1 MRVSAPF
8 GLCASVL
15 AACLILGG
23 GTRPGF
29 LTDVALQLIA
39 IPLLAVSVWRIA
51 ALDDPPPE
59 LRPALYFCV
68 ALVLVP
74 LVQLVPLPPAVWSL
88 LPNRAIASEAFE
100 LLGQEPPW
108 MALSAVPR
116 ATWLSLLS
124 LIPPVALFLA
134 TALASYRERRL
145 LSLLVLA
152 LGLISVFLGLT
163 QVAQGPSSPLR
174 FFEITNPTEAVG
186 FFANRNHFAALLY
199 VLMLLAAAWAINAV
213 PALALRSGVNKD
225 QAGPILGLIAAFTA
239 IVILLAA
246 QAMTRSRAGLGLAV
260 VGLFGAFALAM
271 TNRRSVSGLTPVRM
285 LLGASAVAVVFG
297 LQFAVYR
304 VLERFT
310 SDPLEDA
317 RLTFARGTV
326 EAASAY
332 MPIGAGMGSFV
343 PVYARFEAA
352 DALLPSFANRAHND
366 FLELWLEAGV
376 AGIVLMALFA
386 VWFAAQC
393 TALWRRR
400 SQWGRDIDRS
410 LARAATVIIALLCA
424 HSLVDYPLRTAAL
437 MGMFAFACGL
447 LIPPPKGSEEEN
459 AREAVGSA
467 STIRPFARPQPPAA
481 PSFVGTGPAFDPLQ
495 ASGPAQPPPRRR
507 GERWG
512 DDVEWP
518 EEWRNPSDQRTP
530 PKSRR

>member
-8 GLCASVL
+8 VLCASVL
-15 AACLILGG
+15 AACIVLGG

-29 LTDVALQLIA
+29 LSDVVVQLAA

-51 ALDDPPPE
+51 ALDDLPRE
-59 LRPALYFCV
+59 VRPALYFCV
-68 ALVLVP
+68 ALSLVP
-74 LVQLVPLPPAVWSL
+74 VVQLVPLPPAVWSL
-88 LPNRAIASEAFE
+88 LPNRAVASEAFD
-100 LLGQEPPW
+100 LIGREPSW
-108 MALSAVPR
+108 MPLSAVPR

-124 LIPPVALFLA
+124 LLPAVALFLA
-134 TALASYRERRL
+134 TALSSYRERRL
-145 LSLLVLA
+145 LSLLVLG
-152 LGLISVFLGLT
+152 LGLVSVFLGLT

-199 VLMLLAAAWAINAV
+199 VLMLLAAAWAINAT
-213 PALALRSGVNKD
+213 PALALGSGTSKD
-225 QAGPILGLIAAFTA
+225 QAGPILGLVAAFTA

-260 VGLFGAFALAM
+260 AGLFGAFALAV
-271 TNRRSVSGLTPVRM
+271 TNRRSGSGVTPVKM
-285 LLGASAVAVVFG
+285 LLGASVVAVVFG
-297 LQFAVYR
+297 VQFALYR

-317 RLTFARGTV
+317 RLTFARGTL

-352 DALLPSFANRAHND
+352 DALLPAFANRAHND

-386 VWFAAQC
+386 AWFAVRCA
-393 TALWRRR
+393 AVWRRR
-400 SQWGRDIDRS
+400 SPWGRDIDRS

-447 LIPPPKGSEEEN
+447 LIPPPKGGEEEN
-459 AREAVGSA
+459 AGEARARA
-467 STIRPFARPQPPAA
+467 STIRPFARPQSPAA
-481 PSFVGTGPAFDPLQ
+481 PSFVDSGPAFDPLQ
-495 ASGPAQPPPRRR
+495 ASGPAEPPPRRR

-518 EEWRNPSDQRTP
+518 EEWRNPSDQRTSHTP
-530 PKSRR
+530 RR